1 MTKRLHP
8 FLDRSGPIAVAHRGG
23 SLEAEENTLAAF
35 ERAVGLGFDY
45 VELDVH
51 LTRDGQVVIHHDQS
65 LARMFGVD
73 REIAQMT
80 AADLAGV
87 QTAKGAT
94 VPMLE
99 DLLYAFPELRI
110 TIELK
115 SDAVIAPLAELITR
129 HDALDRVCIGSFRPQ
144 RTLAARKLLG
154 ERLCWSPAHADVARL
169 WANGWGLPLR
179 MDFPVVQVPS
189 HWKGVP
195 VVTQRMMQA
204 AKARGIKVQVW
215 TVNEEPQMQ
224 HLLDLG
230 VDGIMTDR
238 PSLLRRV
245 MQDRQNWG

>member
-1 MTKRLHP
+1 MNKRLHP

-35 ERAVGLGFDY
+35 ERAVGLGYDY

-65 LARMFGVD
+65 LTRMFGVERD
-73 REIAQMT
+73 IAQMT
-80 AADLAGV
+80 LADLATL

-94 VPMLE
+94 VPLLE
-99 DLLYAFPELRI
+99 DLLHAFPELRL
-110 TIELK
+110 TIEVK
-115 SDAVIAPLAELITR
+115 SDAVIAPLAEIITR
-129 HDALDRVCIGSFRPQ
+129 HDALDRVCIGSFKPQ

-169 WANGWGLPLR
+169 WATGWGLPLR
-179 MDFPVVQVPS
+179 MDFPLVQVPS

-195 VVTQRMMQA
+195 IVTTRMMQA

-224 HLLDLG
+224 QLLDLG

-245 MQDRQNWG
+245 LQDRKNWG